1 MGASAPVPPVLP
13 TPAVSPPVSASNGF
27 EALAWERDE
36 GLQSSPNSCPEKL
49 VENAGSN
56 KHRVRG
62 QSGHCINSSATK
74 KGQSVLI
81 TGYSLLGGPEAPI
94 CCPDNVSSEACSVP
108 GARVVRDVG
117 KALPWLMKA
126 EDCYRF
132 TVVQAVSQDAA
143 MRKLKNVKKDFCVPW
158 KDVEGIRGAGRVLL
172 CLSDG

>member
-74 KGQSVLI
+74 KGQSVLM

-108 GARVVRDVG
+108 GARV
-117 KALPWLMKA
+117 
-126 EDCYRF
+126 C
-132 TVVQAVSQDAA
+132 
-143 MRKLKNVKKDFCVPW
+143 
-158 KDVEGIRGAGRVLL
+158 
-172 CLSDG
+172 